1 MQGVTLANPAAFAP
15 TLTDDEFWADI
26 NEPSFL
32 KLMKESDVS
41 SDQVRF
47 YLGLGML
54 SVRGRLFRIQ
64 LADCKAGPEL
74 PEYVRH
80 VTRLK
85 FRKLAALGLH
95 VGGRDRG
102 IIGSYA
108 LFFGS
113 SWHSRTGVFSN
124 FMQVSRWARGYKT
137 CTQWVVYLQRRAR
150 QALRARRALA
160 VAMALHARL
169 GADSA
174 MGRVDADLAQYILA
188 L

>member
-1 MQGVTLANPAAFAP
+1 MQS
-15 TLTDDEFWADI
+15 DDEFWADI

-32 KLMKESDVS
+32 RLMRESEVGKEH
-41 SDQVRF
+41 VRF
-47 YLGLGML
+47 YMGLGMVA
-54 SVRGRLFRIQ
+54 VRGRLFRIQ
-64 LADCKAGPEL
+64 LADCKGGAHL
-74 PEYVRH
+74 SEYVQH

-95 VGGRDRG
+95 IGGHHRS

-137 CTQWVVYLQRRAR
+137 CMQWVVYLQRRFR

-169 GADSA
+169 GSGSA
-174 MGRVDADLAQYILA
+174 LAGLSSDLACYVLTF
-188 L
+188 

>member
-1 MQGVTLANPAAFAP
+1 
-15 TLTDDEFWADI
+15 
-26 NEPSFL
+26 
-32 KLMKESDVS
+32 MKESDVS

-160 VAMALHARL
+160 VAMAFHARL
-169 GADSA
+169 GGGSPLAILSS
-174 MGRVDADLAQYILA
+174 DLACYAMTL
-188 L
+188 

>member
-1 MQGVTLANPAAFAP
+1 MQN
-15 TLTDDEFWADI
+15 DDEFWADV

-32 KLMKESDVS
+32 KLMRESELGS
-41 SDQVRF
+41 EHVRF

-64 LADCKAGPEL
+64 LADCKGGLDL
-74 PEYVRH
+74 PEYVKH

-95 VGGRDRG
+95 IGGSSRS

-124 FMQVSRWARGYKT
+124 FMQVSHWARGYKT
-137 CTQWVVYLQRRAR
+137 CTQWLVYLQRRAR
-150 QALRARRALA
+150 EARRARRALA
-160 VAMALHARL
+160 VAMAFHGRL

-174 MGRVDADLAQYILA
+174 LGWLEPGLAQYMLA
-188 L
+188 I